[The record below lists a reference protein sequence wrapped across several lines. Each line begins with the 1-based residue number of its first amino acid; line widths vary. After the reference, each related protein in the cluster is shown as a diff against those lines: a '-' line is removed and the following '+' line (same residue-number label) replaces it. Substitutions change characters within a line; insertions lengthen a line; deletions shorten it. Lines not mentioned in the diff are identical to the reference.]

1 MTTENTIYIK
11 PKGVISILFEMIRL
25 TISETIERHSKAT
38 YFYNPAVRE
47 IFNSNGER
55 VNYAVTIYKRWGKH
69 IKPMVT
75 IADPKPKSLMKKVHS
90 YINSCVNTI

>member
-1 MTTENTIYIK
+1 MK
-11 PKGVISILFEMIRL
+11 RSAISILFEMIRL

-38 YFYNPAVRE
+38 YFYNPAMRE
-47 IFNSNGER
+47 IFNRNGER

-75 IADPKPKSLMKKVHS
+75 IADHKPKSLMKKVHA
-90 YINSCVNTI
+90 YINSCINII

>member
-1 MTTENTIYIK
+1 MK
-11 PKGVISILFEMIRL
+11 RSAISILFEMIRL

-38 YFYNPAVRE
+38 YFYNPAMRE
-47 IFNSNGER
+47 IFNRNGER

-75 IADPKPKSLMKKVHS
+75 IADHNPKSLMKKVHA
-90 YINSCVNTI
+90 YINSCINII